1 MSHRCGT
8 KRLVR
13 AWSTGTMVLMAALA
27 QSSAVL
33 AQRSEPFVTLRDTL
47 VQARAQSPA
56 RLAAAARVEA
66 ADSSR
71 TWAGRPLNPTT
82 EFRWENIAPG
92 LRSAL
97 PADIF
102 ATLTQPIELG
112 GKRGARRGVALA
124 TANAARATMGFA
136 ERTLDMEIALRYL
149 AVVRERDRHRTLTE
163 QAEGLAEIVRILER
177 RVAEGVTAE
186 ADLRKIETERTR
198 VETDAVL
205 AGIAATRELTAL
217 GALAG
222 WAMPP
227 SPEALERPVV
237 ELPAGAE
244 SDTTILSAIDR
255 RPDVR
260 IAASRL
266 EAAQQ
271 NLRFEEARRVPDLH
285 VTGGFKRTAGYDTG
299 LVAVLLPVP
308 LFERNRASIALAD
321 GNVRAAA
328 LELDQTRRIA
338 VGEARAALVAAT
350 ELSRRATDAA
360 IRLTQPAAVV
370 RNAARAAFTSG
381 AGDLLRLVDAE
392 RVWADVH
399 LTVDALAIEA
409 LRATIEARLALAEE
423 AIP

>member
-1 MSHRCGT
+1 MSHRCRT
-8 KRLVR
+8 RRLVW
-13 AWSTGTMVLMAALA
+13 ASSTGTMILVAAFA
-27 QSSAVL
+27 HSSPVL
-33 AQRSEPFVTLRDTL
+33 AQPSEPFVTLRDTL
-47 VQARAQSPA
+47 LQARVQSPA
-56 RLAAAARVEA
+56 RLAAAARVDA

-71 TWAGRPLNPTT
+71 AWAGRPLNPTT

-97 PADIF
+97 SADIF

-124 TANAARATMGFA
+124 TADGARATMGFV
-136 ERTLDMEIALRYL
+136 ERMLDIEIAQRFL
-149 AVVRERDRHRTLTE
+149 AVVRERDRRRTLTE

-205 AGIAATRELTAL
+205 ATIAATRELTAL

-222 WAMPP
+222 WTRPP
-227 SPEALERPVV
+227 PPEALERPVV

-244 SDTTILSAIDR
+244 ADATLLGAVDR

-266 EAAQQ
+266 EAARQH
-271 NLRFEEARRVPDLH
+271 LRFEEARAVPDLH

-338 VGEARAALVAAT
+338 VGEARAAREAAI
-350 ELSRRATDAA
+350 ELTRRATDAA
-360 IRLTQPAAVV
+360 TRLTQPAAVV
-370 RNAARAAFTSG
+370 RAAARAAFTTG

-392 RVWADVH
+392 RVWAETR

-423 AIP
+423 AVP